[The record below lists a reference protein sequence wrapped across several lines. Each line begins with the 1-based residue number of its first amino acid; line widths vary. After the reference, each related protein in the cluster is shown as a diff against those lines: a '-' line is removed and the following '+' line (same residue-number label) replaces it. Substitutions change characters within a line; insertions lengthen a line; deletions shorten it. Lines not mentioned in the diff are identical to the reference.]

1 MEPIKKTRSIY
12 PIPKDW
18 EKDEDRKRF
27 AIRLDDMIRELFA
40 RVKNNLTTASPGFV
54 LDARQG
60 KALKDAMDANTSA
73 NLSLQ
78 TNKITNNYSKAIRIG
93 SLVIVT
99 VSASVTSAIATGSA
113 LYTVPEDYRPEG
125 TVNAVFAYLNSGT
138 NIRYRPDYFS
148 ITSAGALSQSWS
160 SSWAAGEFHAVF
172 MYHVK

>member
-1 MEPIKKTRSIY
+1 MLNKSKSIY

-18 EKDEDRKRF
+18 ERDEDRKKF
-27 AIRLDDMIRELFA
+27 AVRLDEIVRELYS

-73 NLSLQ
+73 NLSQQ

-99 VSASVTSAIATGSA
+99 VSASVTSAIATGGT
-113 LYTVPEDYRPEG
+113 LYTVPADYRPAD

-148 ITSAGALSQSWS
+148 ITSAGVLSQSWS